1 MILTVKDNC
10 QAFFLMIHYKAA
22 IKARN
27 RWMINRLLL
36 FTRYATTAERIDMRL
51 CASDGRWFIL
61 DTFVYNDM
69 PYEDFLKEEI
79 KVQSLIQFSDS
90 LAT

>member
-36 FTRYATTAERIDMRL
+36 FTRYATTAERMKQRD
-51 CASDGRWFIL
+51 IL
-61 DTFVYNDM
+61 N
-69 PYEDFLKEEI
+69 
-79 KVQSLIQFSDS
+79 
-90 LAT
+90 